1 MVLKALSF
9 IQVLREV
16 LENKRL
22 YWAPI
27 LSALI
32 RIQLRPQL
40 RMQSSS
46 WH

>member
-1 MVLKALSF
+1 M
-9 IQVLREV
+9 
-16 LENKRL
+16 
-22 YWAPI
+22 

-46 WH
+46 WR